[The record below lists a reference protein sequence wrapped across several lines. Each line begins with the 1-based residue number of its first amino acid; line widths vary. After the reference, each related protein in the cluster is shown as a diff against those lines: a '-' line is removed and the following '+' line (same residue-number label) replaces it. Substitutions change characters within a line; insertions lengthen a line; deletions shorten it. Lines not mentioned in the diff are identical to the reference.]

1 MANRPADD
9 TEAGRP
15 DHADHLLEEDKDT
28 SLKHQVWLVF
38 EDPHSSWLAFCVVT
52 FILLCIIASS
62 VCFCLETVPEL
73 QMHQELW
80 LRLEIF
86 FVAVFT
92 IEYVLRFWSSVP
104 EKMTWQQFMFQP
116 LNLIDILSILPFFVD
131 LFVIY
136 YLHTS
141 SYDLDLRFLRS
152 LRLLR
157 VFKIGRH
164 SSQLSLI
171 GGAMIQSLGSLFMLA
186 LCLVFALVI
195 FSTLI
200 FIVERGVWDEGQG
213 CYIRTGP
220 RAGSLDGV
228 CSPFESIPVAAWWAI
243 TTMTTVGYGDTYPI
257 TNWGRAIGGLT
268 MIIGILCVALPT
280 TILGVQFSDNY
291 GRVTEQKAREDLKLA
306 FPHKEAIR
314 QEMVAG
320 MRRLEQLEQELKDL
334 LPAVEKQLLVVTK
347 DLEDQSQYKAVES
360 SFSKL
365 SESAVKAAEN
375 SKTLLRATLPEEC
388 FRH

>member
-1 MANRPADD
+1 MANRPVDQ
-9 TEAGRP
+9 ESGRP
-15 DHADHLLEEDKDT
+15 EHAEHLIEKDEDHT
-28 SLKHQVWLVF
+28 LKHKVWLIF
-38 EDPHSSWLAFCVVT
+38 EDPHSSWTAFCVVT
-52 FILLCIIASS
+52 FILFCIIASS
-62 VCFCLETVPEL
+62 IAFCLETVPEL
-73 QMHQELW
+73 QMHQKLF
-80 LRLEIF
+80 LSLEVF
-86 FVAVFT
+86 FVTVFT
-92 IEYVLRFWSSVP
+92 IEYVCRFWSSVP
-104 EKMTWQQFMFQP
+104 EKMTWQQFMFAP
-116 LNLIDILSILPFFVD
+116 LNMIDILSILPFFID

-136 YLHTS
+136 YMHES

-157 VFKIGRH
+157 IFKIGRH

-186 LCLVFALVI
+186 LCLIFALVI

-200 FIVERGVWDEGQG
+200 FIVERGVWDDGQG

-291 GRVTEQKAREDLKLA
+291 GKVTEQKARDDLKLA
-306 FPHKEAIR
+306 FPDKASIR
-314 QEMVAG
+314 EEMVAG
-320 MRRLEQLEQELKDL
+320 MERLEELQKGLAEL
-334 LPAVEKQLLVVTK
+334 LPQVEKQLLIVTQ
-347 DLEDQSQYKAVES
+347 DLEDKSQFKAVES
-360 SFSKL
+360 SFLKL
-365 SESAVKAAEN
+365 SDSAMKATEN
-375 SKTLLRATLPEEC
+375 SKKLLIATLPEEC
-388 FRH
+388 FRR

>member
-1 MANRPADD
+1 MA
-9 TEAGRP
+9 TEARDAESGRP
-15 DHADHLLEEDKDT
+15 EHVEALLEKDEDHT
-28 SLKHQVWLVF
+28 LKHKVWLVF
-38 EDPHSSWLAFCVVT
+38 EDPHSSWLAFAVVT
-52 FILLCIIASS
+52 FILLCIVASS
-62 VCFCLETVPEL
+62 IAFCLETVPQM
-73 QMHQELW
+73 QMHMDLF
-80 LRLEIF
+80 LKLEIF
-86 FVAVFT
+86 FVTVFT

-104 EKMTWQQFMFQP
+104 EKMTWQEFFFAP
-116 LNLIDILSILPFFVD
+116 LNMIDILSIVPFFLD
-131 LFVIY
+131 LIVIY
-136 YLHTS
+136 YLKTETWGV
-141 SYDLDLRFLRS
+141 DLRFLRS

-200 FIVERGVWDEGQG
+200 FIVERGVWDDSQG

-220 RAGSLDGV
+220 RAGALDGV

-257 TNWGRAIGGLT
+257 TNWGRLVGALT

-291 GRVTEQKAREDLKLA
+291 GRVTEQKARDDLKMA
-306 FPHKEAIR
+306 FPDQESIR
-314 QEMVAG
+314 REMVAG
-320 MRRLEQLEQELKDL
+320 MERLEELQRHVQDL
-334 LPAVEKQLLVVTK
+334 LPIVEKQLLIVTK
-347 DLEDQSQYKAVES
+347 ELDDQSQYKAVES

-365 SESAVKAAEN
+365 SASAVQAVEN
-375 SKTLLRATLPEEC
+375 SKRLIKATLPEEC
-388 FRH
+388 FRN

>member
-1 MANRPADD
+1 MANRDD
-9 TEAGRP
+9 DIEGRP
-15 DHADHLLEEDKDT
+15 EHAQALLEEDKDT
-28 SLKHQVWLVF
+28 TLKHKVYLVF
-38 EDPHSSWLAFCVVT
+38 EDPHSSWLAFVVVT

-62 VCFCLETVPEL
+62 IAFCLETVPQL
-73 QMHQELW
+73 QMYQELF
-80 LRLEIF
+80 LQLEIF
-86 FVAVFT
+86 FVTVFT

-104 EKMTWQQFMFQP
+104 EKMTWQEFMFAP
-116 LNLIDILSILPFFVD
+116 LNMIDILSILPFFVD
-131 LFVIY
+131 LIIIY
-136 YLHTS
+136 YLKMENVW
-141 SYDLDLRFLRS
+141 DMDLRFLRS

-186 LCLVFALVI
+186 LCLIFALVI

-200 FIVERGVWDEGQG
+200 FIIERGVWDESQG
-213 CYIRTGP
+213 CYIRTGQ

-228 CSPFESIPVAAWWAI
+228 CSPFESIPTASWWAI

-257 TNWGRAIGGLT
+257 TNGGRMIGALT

-291 GRVTEQKAREDLKLA
+291 GRVTEQKAREDLKMA
-306 FPHKEAIR
+306 FPTQDAIR
-314 QEMVAG
+314 EEMVAG
-320 MRRLEQLEQELKDL
+320 MERLEELQKHIQDL
-334 LPAVEKQLLVVTK
+334 LPVVEKQLLIVTK
-347 DLEDQSQYKAVES
+347 ELDDQSQYKAVES

-365 SESAVKAAEN
+365 SASAVQAAEN
-375 SKTLLRATLPEEC
+375 SKRLLKATLPEEC
-388 FRH
+388 FRR

>member
-1 MANRPADD
+1 MATTRDD
-9 TEAGRP
+9 EAGSP
-15 DHADHLLEEDKDT
+15 DHAEHLLEEDKDHT
-28 SLKHQVWLVF
+28 LKHKVYLLF
-38 EDPHSSWLAFCVVT
+38 EDPHSSWAAFIMVT
-52 FILLCIIASS
+52 FILLCIVASS
-62 VCFCLETVPEL
+62 IAFCLETVPEL
-73 QMHQELW
+73 QMHQELF
-80 LRLEIF
+80 LRLEVF
-86 FVAVFT
+86 FVTVFT
-92 IEYVLRFWSSVP
+92 IEYVSRFWSSVP
-104 EKMTWQQFMFQP
+104 DKMTWQQFMFAP
-116 LNLIDILSILPFFVD
+116 LNVIDILSILPFFVD

-136 YLHTS
+136 YLKTDQT
-141 SYDLDLRFLRS
+141 YDLDLRFLRA

-213 CYIRTGP
+213 CYIRTGQ

-257 TNWGRAIGGLT
+257 TNAGRAIGGLT

-291 GRVTEQKAREDLKLA
+291 GRVTEQKARDDLKLA
-306 FPHKEAIR
+306 FPDKESIR
-314 QEMVAG
+314 AEMQAG
-320 MRRLEQLEQELKDL
+320 MRRLEEIQAHLQDL
-334 LPAVEKQLLVVTK
+334 LPVVEKQLLIVTK
-347 DLEDQSQYKAVES
+347 DLEDKSQYKAVES

-365 SESAVKAAEN
+365 SESALKAADN
-375 SKTLLRATLPEEC
+375 SKRLLKATLPEEC
-388 FRH
+388 FRAN